1 MNQNIIFSDNEYY
14 NNNLQ
19 QVEFQA
25 QCQGKLI
32 TCIITV
38 QTLVALN
45 GQSENTIQNKMEQT
59 ALALFDDIRFD
70 IEEAAEALI
79 KQQAFNDDGH
89 IYLEHH
95 HVLN

>member
-1 MNQNIIFSDNEYY
+1 MNQSIIFSDNEYY
-14 NNNLQ
+14 NNNLE

-32 TCIITV
+32 TCIISLH
-38 QTLVALN
+38 TLLKLTQQAQN
-45 GQSENTIQNKMEQT
+45 SISANTEN
-59 ALALFDDIRFD
+59 AVLALFSAIQFD

-79 KQQAFNDDGH
+79 KQHAFNDDGH